1 MIVCLACCRTDRAE
15 VFTKST
21 KGNYFKLMTDNASSV
36 DLAVAPMWVQWQR
49 LSRLLFSGQ
58 FAFNSELARWEAT
71 ELDAEHGVRLRDRTM
86 QSRYRVTLDEHLAT
100 LRERSQFFEI
110 VLIKAY
116 SLMDAHGRYVRYI
129 LDSKNFDLIYRMPT
143 EIENQN
149 IFDIHLQ
156 GGIEAWGSK
165 LLAEL
170 GRDWQIIDGKA
181 GLIQTSILRNA
192 FAHGYDT
199 ATQGMMNNAL
209 ERGTMLPFA
218 AGDPIALTFEQCRLH
233 LSRIKSFCRRLDGG
247 LVNLARANPSSY
259 SAT

>member
-1 MIVCLACCRTDRAE
+1 MSDHVPSI
-15 VFTKST
+15 
-21 KGNYFKLMTDNASSV
+21 
-36 DLAVAPMWVQWQR
+36 DLVTAPMWPQWQR

-100 LRERSQFFEI
+100 LRERSQFFEL
-110 VLIKAY
+110 VVIKAY

-129 LDSKNFDLIYRMPT
+129 LDSKKLDLLFRMPT
-143 EIENQN
+143 ENELQN
-149 IFDIHLQ
+149 IFDIHLA
-156 GGIEAWGSK
+156 GGIEAWGGK
-165 LLAEL
+165 LLSEL
-170 GRDWQIIDGKA
+170 GRSWRIIDGKA

-192 FAHGYDT
+192 FAHGYVT
-199 ATQGMMNNAL
+199 ATQGMLSAAV

-247 LVNLARANPSSY
+247 LVNLVKANPSLND
-259 SAT
+259 AI